1 MTRTDLC
8 SLLAVTGMLLLTA
21 LAAWNPPV
29 QFGEDARALENP
41 LTIFAGSVTLYLTFL
56 AYAFSD
62 PRRQSKRTNK
72 DQ

>member
-8 SLLAVTGMLLLTA
+8 SLLAVTGMLLLTG
-21 LAAWNPPV
+21 LAAWEPPA
-29 QFGEDARALENP
+29 QFGDDARALENP
-41 LTIFAGSVTLYLTFL
+41 LMVFAGSVTLYLTFL

-62 PRRQSKRTNK
+62 PKRQSNRTDE